1 MILTMSLIA
10 GAALLLTLAITP
22 PLRDLARRKNWL
34 DIPRGRKRHPVPT
47 PFVGGW
53 VIFGVFWL
61 GMAAALLALPEFARE
76 FRPYLLPIFAAH
88 LVVFV
93 GSLIDDF
100 TPLRPR
106 FKFAIQITAAL
117 ILWFGGLQINTFYV
131 PFYGSIDLIWPLS
144 IVATTLWMIL
154 IMNAMNFV
162 DGMDGLACGLATLTA
177 VGLLYTAVALNILVV
192 KVMAVLVIAVTL
204 GFLRYNF
211 PKATTFMGDSGSQS
225 LGFVFAV
232 AAIYCPIKSYTV
244 VAMFIPLLTLGVP
257 LAELVLTIIRR
268 LLTGKPITRGDFRQS
283 FHMLQIRGVGKL
295 KIVLTFWAVA
305 ATLQIFAFT
314 LFLFDRRIVFSILVL
329 FMLIVAGWFLLL
341 SRKEER

>member
-1 MILTMSLIA
+1 MIATLALIA
-10 GAALLLTLAITP
+10 GGALVLTLAIIP
-22 PLRDLARRKNWL
+22 PLRDLARRQGWL
-34 DIPRGRKRHPVPT
+34 DIPRGRKRHSVPT

-53 VIFGVFWL
+53 VIFGVFWIA
-61 GMAAALLALPEFARE
+61 MAAALLALPDFAQEFKP
-76 FRPYLLPIFAAH
+76 FLMPIFLAH
-88 LVVFV
+88 TVVFV

-100 TPLRPR
+100 ISLRPP
-106 FKFAIQITAAL
+106 FKFAIQITAA
-117 ILWFGGLQINTFYV
+117 IVLWSGGLQIDTIYV
-131 PFYGSIDLIWPLS
+131 PFYGSIELLWPLS
-144 IVATTLWMIL
+144 ITATTMWLIL

-177 VGLLYTAVALNILVV
+177 VGLLYTSIALNILVV
-192 KVMAVLVIAVTL
+192 KIIAILVIAVTL

-211 PKATTFMGDSGSQS
+211 PKASTFMGDSGSQS
-225 LGFVFAV
+225 LGFIFAV

-244 VAMFIPLLTLGVP
+244 VAMFVPLLTLGVP
-257 LAELVLTIIRR
+257 LTELVLTIFRR

-283 FHMLQIRGVGKL
+283 FHMLQIRGVSKL
-295 KIVLTFWAVA
+295 KIVLVFWAVA